1 MSNFCDPAR
10 CRLTQ
15 LHGPCAWSTADVP
28 RGTTRTCTHTQQVRI
43 TKYGSRAE
51 MLWILVRDLPLTVA
65 SALQGA
71 ASLWLA

>member
-15 LHGPCAWSTADVP
+15 LHGPRAWSTADVP
-28 RGTTRTCTHTQQVRI
+28 RGTTRTCTHMQQVRI

-51 MLWILVRDLPLTVA
+51 MLWILVRDLQLTVA